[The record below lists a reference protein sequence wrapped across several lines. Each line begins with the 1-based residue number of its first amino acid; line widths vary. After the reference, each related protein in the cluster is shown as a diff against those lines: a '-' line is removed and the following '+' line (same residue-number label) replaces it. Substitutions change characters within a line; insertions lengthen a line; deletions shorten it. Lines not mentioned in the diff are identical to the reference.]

1 MRYSREI
8 KTGVFAVVSI
18 LLFILGYQYMKNS
31 KLFQVSREFYVVY
44 ENVVGLE
51 AGAPVTI
58 NGMRVGKVKNLALAN
73 KAGDGVLV
81 TFLLE
86 NDFEFPKSSVVKIY
100 ASGIIGGN
108 NLAIFPAVGDPI
120 MAQAGDTLRGEL
132 ESGMID
138 GLIEKFS
145 PIEKSLLST
154 LTKVDSV
161 LSDIDQVLDAR
172 SKQHL
177 RQSMESL
184 SVAMEQL
191 SQTATG
197 LNVLVDRNQN
207 ELDAAFKSILKTSTN
222 LETITDSIAAVN
234 TAQMLKDLSGSI
246 SALNQITNS
255 MAQGEGSLGALIQD
269 DGLYQDL
276 RTLTEDAQNLLKDI
290 KSQPKRYVHFSL
302 FGRKDDTQEHQPN
315 KKDN

>member
-1 MRYSREI
+1 MRFSREI
-8 KTGVFAVVSI
+8 KTGVFAVFSI
-18 LLFILGYQYMKNS
+18 LLFILGYQYIKNS
-31 KLFQVSREFYVVY
+31 KLFQTSREFFVVY

-58 NGMRVGKVKNLALAN
+58 NGMRVGKVKNLSLAN
-73 KAGDGVLV
+73 KAGDAVLV
-81 TFLLE
+81 SFLIE
-86 NDFEFPKSSVVKIY
+86 NDFEFSQSSVIKIY

-108 NLAIFPAVGDPI
+108 NLAIIPSAENKI
-120 MAQAGDTLRGEL
+120 MARSGDTLKGEL

-161 LSDIDQVLDAR
+161 ISDVDQVLDQK
-172 SKQHL
+172 SKENL
-177 RQSMESL
+177 RKSMMSL
-184 SVAMEQL
+184 SVAMDQL

-207 ELDAAFKSILKTSTN
+207 ELDAAFKSILKTSRN

-246 SALNQITNS
+246 SALNTITTS
-255 MAQGEGSLGALIQD
+255 MAEGEGSLGALMQD
-269 DGLYQDL
+269 KGLYDDL
-276 RTLTEDAQNLLKDI
+276 RTLSEDAQNLLKDI
-290 KSQPKRYVHFSL
+290 QERPKRYVHFSL
-302 FGRKDDTQEHQPN
+302 FGRKDEPGDNPTDKN
-315 KKDN
+315 KD

>member
-1 MRYSREI
+1 
-8 KTGVFAVVSI
+8 
-18 LLFILGYQYMKNS
+18 MKNS

-51 AGAPVTI
+51 EGAPVTV
-58 NGMRVGKVKNLALAN
+58 NGMRVGKVKNLSLAN
-73 KAGDGVLV
+73 KAGDRVLV
-81 TFLLE
+81 AFLLE
-86 NDFEFPKSSVVKIY
+86 SDFEFPKSSVIKIY

-108 NLAIFPAVGDPI
+108 NLAILPAAGDSV
-120 MAQAGDTLRGEL
+120 MAKAGDTLRGEL

-172 SKQHL
+172 SKEHL

-184 SVAMEQL
+184 SVAMDQL

-207 ELDAAFKSILKTSTN
+207 ELDGAFKSILKTSTN

-246 SALNQITNS
+246 SALNQITSS
-255 MAQGEGSLGALIQD
+255 MARGEGSLGALIKD
-269 DGLYQDL
+269 DNLYQDL
-276 RTLTEDAQNLLKDI
+276 RILTEDAQNLLKDI

-302 FGRKDDTQEHQPN
+302 FGRKDEPQEDQTN

>member
-1 MRYSREI
+1 
-8 KTGVFAVVSI
+8 
-18 LLFILGYQYMKNS
+18 MKNS

-51 AGAPVTI
+51 EGAPVTV
-58 NGMRVGKVKNLALAN
+58 NGMRVGKVKNLSLAN
-73 KAGDGVLV
+73 KAEDGVLV
-81 TFLLE
+81 AFLLE
-86 NDFEFPKSSVVKIY
+86 SDFEFPKSSVIKIY

-108 NLAIFPAVGDPI
+108 NLAILPAAGDSV
-120 MAQAGDTLRGEL
+120 MAKAGDTLRGEL

-172 SKQHL
+172 SKEHL

-184 SVAMEQL
+184 SVAMDQL

-246 SALNQITNS
+246 SALNQITSS
-255 MAQGEGSLGALIQD
+255 MARGEGSLGALIKD
-269 DGLYQDL
+269 DNLYQDL
-276 RTLTEDAQNLLKDI
+276 RILTEDAQNLLKDI

-302 FGRKDDTQEHQPN
+302 FGRKDEPQEDQTN

>member
-18 LLFILGYQYMKNS
+18 LLFILGYQYLKNS

-73 KAGDGVLV
+73 KAEDGVLV

-86 NDFEFPKSSVVKIY
+86 NDFEFPKSSAVKIY

-108 NLAIFPAVGDPI
+108 NLAIVPAVGDPI
-120 MAQAGDTLRGEL
+120 MSRAGDTLRGEL

-222 LETITDSIAAVN
+222 LETITDSIASVN

>member
-1 MRYSREI
+1 
-8 KTGVFAVVSI
+8 
-18 LLFILGYQYMKNS
+18 MKNS
-31 KLFQVSREFYVVY
+31 KLFQISREFYVVY

-51 AGAPVTI
+51 EGAPVTV
-58 NGMRVGKVKNLALAN
+58 NGMRVGKVKNLSLAN
-73 KAGDGVLV
+73 KAGDRVLV
-81 TFLLE
+81 AFLLE
-86 NDFEFPKSSVVKIY
+86 SDFEFPKSSVIKIY

-108 NLAIFPAVGDPI
+108 NLAILPAAGDSV
-120 MAQAGDTLRGEL
+120 MAKAGDTLRGEL

-172 SKQHL
+172 SKEHL

-184 SVAMEQL
+184 SVAMDQL

-246 SALNQITNS
+246 SALNQITSS
-255 MAQGEGSLGALIQD
+255 MARGEGSLGALIKD
-269 DGLYQDL
+269 DNLYQDL

-302 FGRKDDTQEHQPN
+302 FGRKDEPQEDQTN

>member
-1 MRYSREI
+1 
-8 KTGVFAVVSI
+8 
-18 LLFILGYQYMKNS
+18 MKNS
-31 KLFQVSREFYVVY
+31 KLFQFSREFYVVY

-51 AGAPVTI
+51 EGAPVTV
-58 NGMRVGKVKNLALAN
+58 NGMRVGKVKNLSLAN
-73 KAGDGVLV
+73 KAGDRVLV
-81 TFLLE
+81 AFLLE
-86 NDFEFPKSSVVKIY
+86 SGFEFPKSSVIKIY

-108 NLAIFPAVGDPI
+108 NLAILPAAGDSV
-120 MAQAGDTLRGEL
+120 MAKAGDTLRGEL

-172 SKQHL
+172 SKEHL

-184 SVAMEQL
+184 SVAMDQL

-246 SALNQITNS
+246 SALNQITSS
-255 MAQGEGSLGALIQD
+255 MARGEGSLGALIKD
-269 DGLYQDL
+269 DNLYQDL

-302 FGRKDDTQEHQPN
+302 FGRKDEPQEDQTN

>member
-1 MRYSREI
+1 
-8 KTGVFAVVSI
+8 
-18 LLFILGYQYMKNS
+18 MKNS
-31 KLFQVSREFYVVY
+31 KLFQFSREFYVVY

-51 AGAPVTI
+51 EGAPVTV
-58 NGMRVGKVKNLALAN
+58 NGMRVGKVKNLSLAN
-73 KAGDGVLV
+73 KAGDRVLV
-81 TFLLE
+81 AFLLE
-86 NDFEFPKSSVVKIY
+86 SGFEFPKSSVIKIY

-108 NLAIFPAVGDPI
+108 NLAILPAAGDSV
-120 MAQAGDTLRGEL
+120 MAKAGDTLRGEL

-154 LTKVDSV
+154 LTRVDSV

-172 SKQHL
+172 SKEHL

-184 SVAMEQL
+184 SVAMDQL

-246 SALNQITNS
+246 SALNQITSS
-255 MAQGEGSLGALIQD
+255 MARGEGSLGALIKD
-269 DGLYQDL
+269 DNLYQDL

-302 FGRKDDTQEHQPN
+302 FGRKDEPQEDQTN

>member
-1 MRYSREI
+1 
-8 KTGVFAVVSI
+8 
-18 LLFILGYQYMKNS
+18 MKNS
-31 KLFQVSREFYVVY
+31 KLFQTSREFYVVY

-58 NGMRVGKVKNLALAN
+58 NGMRVGKVKDLSLAN
-73 KAGDGVLV
+73 KAGDAVLV
-81 TFLLE
+81 TFIIE
-86 NDFEFPKSSVVKIY
+86 SDFEFSRSSVIKIY

-108 NLAIFPAVGDPI
+108 NLAVLPNSNDPV
-120 MAQAGDTLRGEL
+120 MARSGDTLRGEL

-154 LTKVDSV
+154 MTKVDSV
-161 LSDIDQVLDAR
+161 LSDVDQILDKK
-172 SKQHL
+172 SKENL
-177 RQSMESL
+177 RKSIESL
-184 SVAMEQL
+184 SVAMDQL

-197 LNVLVDRNQN
+197 LNILVDRNQN

-246 SALNQITNS
+246 NALNTITNA
-255 MAQGEGSLGALIQD
+255 MADGQGSLGALMQD
-269 DGLYQDL
+269 KGLYDDL

-290 KSQPKRYVHFSL
+290 KDRPKRYVHFSL
-302 FGRKDDTQEHQPN
+302 FGGKDESQDKSTN

>member
-1 MRYSREI
+1 
-8 KTGVFAVVSI
+8 
-18 LLFILGYQYMKNS
+18 MKNS
-31 KLFQVSREFYVVY
+31 KLFQTSREFYVSY

-58 NGMRVGKVKNLALAN
+58 NGMRVGKVKDLSLAN
-73 KAGDGVLV
+73 KMGDAVLV
-81 TFLLE
+81 TFEIE
-86 NDFEFPKSSVVKIY
+86 NEFEFAKSSVIKIY

-108 NLAIFPAVGDPI
+108 NLAVLPATGDPI
-120 MAQAGDTLRGEL
+120 MARSGDTLTGEL

-161 LSDIDQVLDAR
+161 LSDVDQILDKK
-172 SKQHL
+172 SKENL
-177 RQSMESL
+177 RKSMESL
-184 SVAMEQL
+184 SVAMDQL

-197 LNVLVDRNQN
+197 LNLLVDRNQN

-246 SALNQITNS
+246 NALNKITNS
-255 MAQGEGSLGALIQD
+255 MAEGQGTLGALMQD
-269 DGLYQDL
+269 KRLYDDL
-276 RTLTEDAQNLLKDI
+276 RTFTEDAQNLLKDI
-290 KSQPKRYVHFSL
+290 KERPKRYVHFSL
-302 FGRKDDTQEHQPN
+302 FGKSEEAEDESSN
-315 KKDN
+315 KKND

>member
-1 MRYSREI
+1 
-8 KTGVFAVVSI
+8 
-18 LLFILGYQYMKNS
+18 MKNS

-51 AGAPVTI
+51 EGAPVTV
-58 NGMRVGKVKNLALAN
+58 NGMRVGKVKNLSLAN
-73 KAGDGVLV
+73 KEGDRVLV
-81 TFLLE
+81 AFLLE
-86 NDFEFPKSSVVKIY
+86 SDFEFPKSSVIKIY

-108 NLAIFPAVGDPI
+108 NLAILPAAGDSV
-120 MAQAGDTLRGEL
+120 MAKAGDTLRGEL

-154 LTKVDSV
+154 LTRVDSV

-172 SKQHL
+172 SKEHL

-184 SVAMEQL
+184 SVAMDQL

-246 SALNQITNS
+246 SALNQITSS
-255 MAQGEGSLGALIQD
+255 MARGEGSLGALIKD
-269 DGLYQDL
+269 DNLYQDL

-302 FGRKDDTQEHQPN
+302 FGRKDEPQEDQTN

>member
-44 ENVVGLE
+44 DNVVGLE

-58 NGMRVGKVKNLALAN
+58 NGMRVGKVQNLALAN

-86 NDFEFPKSSVVKIY
+86 NDFEFPKSSVIKIY

-108 NLAIFPAVGDPI
+108 NLAILPADGDPI

-177 RQSMESL
+177 RQSMKSL
-184 SVAMEQL
+184 SVAMDQL

-290 KSQPKRYVHFSL
+290 KSKPKRYVHFSL
-302 FGRKDDTQEHQPN
+302 FGRKDDPQENQSN
-315 KKDN
+315 QKDN

>member
-18 LLFILGYQYMKNS
+18 LLFILGYQFVKNS

-44 ENVVGLE
+44 NNVVGLE

-86 NDFEFPKSSVVKIY
+86 NDFEFPKSSIIKIY

-108 NLAIFPAVGDPI
+108 NLAILPADGDPI
-120 MAQAGDTLRGEL
+120 MAQTGDTLRGEL

-184 SVAMEQL
+184 SVAMDQL

-290 KSQPKRYVHFSL
+290 KSKPKRYVHFSL
-302 FGRKDDTQEHQPN
+302 FGQKDDPQENQSN
-315 KKDN
+315 QKDN

>member
-1 MRYSREI
+1 MRFSREI
-8 KTGVFAVVSI
+8 KTGVFAVISI

-31 KLFQVSREFYVVY
+31 KLFQTSREFYVIY

-58 NGMRVGKVKNLALAN
+58 NGMRVGKVKELSLAN
-73 KAGDGVLV
+73 KNGDAVLV
-81 TFLLE
+81 TFE
-86 NDFEFPKSSVVKIY
+86 IEDEFEFAKSSVIKIY
-100 ASGIIGGN
+100 ASGIIGGK
-108 NLAIFPAVGDPI
+108 NLAILPATGDPVI
-120 MAQAGDTLRGEL
+120 ARSGDTLAGEL

-154 LTKVDSV
+154 MTKVDSV
-161 LSDIDQVLDAR
+161 LSDVDQILDKK
-172 SKQHL
+172 SKENL
-177 RQSMESL
+177 RKSMESL
-184 SVAMEQL
+184 SVAMDQL

-234 TAQMLKDLSGSI
+234 TAQMLKVLSGSI
-246 SALNQITNS
+246 NALNKITNS
-255 MAQGEGSLGALIQD
+255 MAEGQGTLGALMQD
-269 DGLYQDL
+269 KGLYDDL
-276 RTLTEDAQNLLKDI
+276 RTFTEEAQNLLKDI
-290 KSQPKRYVHFSL
+290 KERPKRYVHFSL
-302 FGRKDDTQEHQPN
+302 FGKSEAEDNSSN
-315 KKDN
+315 KKND

>member
-1 MRYSREI
+1 
-8 KTGVFAVVSI
+8 
-18 LLFILGYQYMKNS
+18 MKNS

-51 AGAPVTI
+51 EGAPVTV
-58 NGMRVGKVKNLALAN
+58 NGMRIGKVKNLSLAN
-73 KAGDGVLV
+73 IAGDGVLV
-81 TFLLE
+81 AFILE
-86 NDFEFPKSSVVKIY
+86 SDFEFPKSSVIKIY

-108 NLAIFPAVGDPI
+108 NLAIFPAAGDSV
-120 MAQAGDTLRGEL
+120 MAKAGDTLRGEL

-172 SKQHL
+172 SKEHL

-184 SVAMEQL
+184 SVAMDQL

-246 SALNQITNS
+246 SALNQITSS
-255 MAQGEGSLGALIQD
+255 MARGEGSLGALIKD
-269 DGLYQDL
+269 DNLYQDL

-302 FGRKDDTQEHQPN
+302 FSRKDELQEDQTN

>member
-1 MRYSREI
+1 
-8 KTGVFAVVSI
+8 
-18 LLFILGYQYMKNS
+18 MKNS

-51 AGAPVTI
+51 EGAPVTV
-58 NGMRVGKVKNLALAN
+58 NGMRVGKVKNLSLAN
-73 KAGDGVLV
+73 KAGDRVLV
-81 TFLLE
+81 AFLLE
-86 NDFEFPKSSVVKIY
+86 SDFEFPKSSVIKIY

-108 NLAIFPAVGDPI
+108 NLAILPAAGDSV
-120 MAQAGDTLRGEL
+120 MAKAGDTLRGEL

-172 SKQHL
+172 SKEHL

-184 SVAMEQL
+184 SVAMDQL

-246 SALNQITNS
+246 SALNQITSS
-255 MAQGEGSLGALIQD
+255 MARGEGSLGALIKD
-269 DGLYQDL
+269 DNLYQDL

-302 FGRKDDTQEHQPN
+302 FGRKDEPQEDQTN

>member
-1 MRYSREI
+1 LRYSREI

-86 NDFEFPKSSVVKIY
+86 NDFEFPKSSAVKIY

-108 NLAIFPAVGDPI
+108 NLAILPAVGDPI
-120 MAQAGDTLRGEL
+120 MSRAGDTLRGEL

-197 LNVLVDRNQN
+197 LNLLVDRNQN

>member
-18 LLFILGYQYMKNS
+18 LLFILGYQYLKNS

-73 KAGDGVLV
+73 KAEDGVLV

-108 NLAIFPAVGDPI
+108 NLAILPAVGDPI
-120 MAQAGDTLRGEL
+120 MARAGDTLRGEL

-222 LETITDSIAAVN
+222 LETITDSIASVN

-269 DGLYQDL
+269 YCLYQDL

>member
-18 LLFILGYQYMKNS
+18 LLFILGYQYLKNS

-73 KAGDGVLV
+73 KAEDGVLV

-108 NLAIFPAVGDPI
+108 NLAIVPAVGDPI
-120 MAQAGDTLRGEL
+120 MSRAGDTLRGEL

-222 LETITDSIAAVN
+222 LETITDSIASVN

>member
-44 ENVVGLE
+44 DNVVGLE

-58 NGMRVGKVKNLALAN
+58 NGMRVGKVQNLALAN

-86 NDFEFPKSSVVKIY
+86 NDFEFPKSSVIKIY

-108 NLAIFPAVGDPI
+108 NLAILPADGDPI

-145 PIEKSLLST
+145 PLEKSLLST

-177 RQSMESL
+177 RQSMKSL
-184 SVAMEQL
+184 SVAMDQL

-222 LETITDSIAAVN
+222 LETITDSIASVN
-234 TAQMLKDLSGSI
+234 TAQMLKDLSRSI
-246 SALNQITNS
+246 SALNQITNA

-290 KSQPKRYVHFSL
+290 KSKPKRYVHFSL
-302 FGRKDDTQEHQPN
+302 FGRKDDPQENQSN
-315 KKDN
+315 QKDN

>member
-1 MRYSREI
+1 
-8 KTGVFAVVSI
+8 
-18 LLFILGYQYMKNS
+18 MKNS

-44 ENVVGLE
+44 DNVVGLD

-86 NDFEFPKSSVVKIY
+86 NDFEFPKSSVIKIY

-108 NLAIFPAVGDPI
+108 NLAILPAEGDPI

-184 SVAMEQL
+184 SVAMDQL

-246 SALNQITNS
+246 SALNQITNA

-290 KSQPKRYVHFSL
+290 KSKPKRYVHFSL
-302 FGRKDDTQEHQPN
+302 FGQKDDPEENQSNQ
-315 KKDN
+315 KDN

>member
-18 LLFILGYQYMKNS
+18 LLFILGYQYLKNS

-73 KAGDGVLV
+73 KAEDGVLV

-108 NLAIFPAVGDPI
+108 NLAILPAVGDPI
-120 MAQAGDTLRGEL
+120 MSRAGDTLRGEL

-145 PIEKSLLST
+145 PIEKSLLSS

-222 LETITDSIAAVN
+222 LETITDSIASVN

>member
-1 MRYSREI
+1 
-8 KTGVFAVVSI
+8 
-18 LLFILGYQYMKNS
+18 MKNS

-51 AGAPVTI
+51 EGAPVTV
-58 NGMRVGKVKNLALAN
+58 NGMRVGKVKNLSLAN

-81 TFLLE
+81 AFLLE
-86 NDFEFPKSSVVKIY
+86 SDFEFPKSSVIKIY

-108 NLAIFPAVGDPI
+108 NLAILPAAGDSV
-120 MAQAGDTLRGEL
+120 MAKAGDTLRGEL

-172 SKQHL
+172 SKEHL

-184 SVAMEQL
+184 SVAMDQL

-246 SALNQITNS
+246 SALNQITSS
-255 MAQGEGSLGALIQD
+255 MARGEGSLGALIKD
-269 DGLYQDL
+269 DNLYQDL

-302 FGRKDDTQEHQPN
+302 FGRKDEPQEDQTN

>member
-1 MRYSREI
+1 
-8 KTGVFAVVSI
+8 
-18 LLFILGYQYMKNS
+18 MKNS
-31 KLFQVSREFYVVY
+31 KLFQTSREFYVSY

-58 NGMRVGKVKNLALAN
+58 NGMRVGKVKDLSLAN
-73 KAGDGVLV
+73 KMGDAVLV
-81 TFLLE
+81 TFEIE
-86 NDFEFPKSSVVKIY
+86 NEFEFAKSSVIKIY

-108 NLAIFPAVGDPI
+108 NLAVLPATGDPI
-120 MAQAGDTLRGEL
+120 MARSGDTLTGEL

-161 LSDIDQVLDAR
+161 LSDVDQILDKK
-172 SKQHL
+172 SKENL
-177 RQSMESL
+177 RKSMESL
-184 SVAMEQL
+184 SVAMDQL

-197 LNVLVDRNQN
+197 LNLLVDRNQN

-246 SALNQITNS
+246 NALNKITNS
-255 MAQGEGSLGALIQD
+255 MAEGQGTLGALMQD
-269 DGLYQDL
+269 KRLYDDL
-276 RTLTEDAQNLLKDI
+276 RTFTEDAQNLLKDI
-290 KSQPKRYVHFSL
+290 KERPKRYVHFSL
-302 FGRKDDTQEHQPN
+302 FGKSEEAEDESSY
-315 KKDN
+315 KKND

>member
-51 AGAPVTI
+51 EGAPVTV
-58 NGMRVGKVKNLALAN
+58 NGMRVGKVKNLSLAN
-73 KAGDGVLV
+73 KAEDGVLV
-81 TFLLE
+81 AFLLE
-86 NDFEFPKSSVVKIY
+86 SDFEFPKSSVIKIY

-108 NLAIFPAVGDPI
+108 NLAILPAAGDSV
-120 MAQAGDTLRGEL
+120 MAKAGDTLRGEL

-172 SKQHL
+172 SKEHL

-184 SVAMEQL
+184 SVAMDQL

-207 ELDAAFKSILKTSTN
+207 ELDGAFKSILKTSTN

-246 SALNQITNS
+246 SALNQITSS
-255 MAQGEGSLGALIQD
+255 MARGEGSLGALIKD
-269 DGLYQDL
+269 DNLYQDL

-302 FGRKDDTQEHQPN
+302 FGRKDEPQEDQTN

>member
-1 MRYSREI
+1 
-8 KTGVFAVVSI
+8 
-18 LLFILGYQYMKNS
+18 MKNS

-108 NLAIFPAVGDPI
+108 NLAIFPADGDPI

-222 LETITDSIAAVN
+222 LETITDSIASVN

>member
-1 MRYSREI
+1 
-8 KTGVFAVVSI
+8 
-18 LLFILGYQYMKNS
+18 MKNS

-86 NDFEFPKSSVVKIY
+86 NDFEFPKSSLVKIS

-108 NLAIFPAVGDPI
+108 NLAILPAVGDSI
-120 MAQAGDTLRGEL
+120 MARAGDTLRGEL

-184 SVAMEQL
+184 SVAMDQL

>member
-1 MRYSREI
+1 
-8 KTGVFAVVSI
+8 
-18 LLFILGYQYMKNS
+18 MKNS
-31 KLFQVSREFYVVY
+31 KLFQTSREFFVVY

-58 NGMRVGKVKNLALAN
+58 NGMRVGKVKNLSLAN
-73 KAGDGVLV
+73 KAGDAVLV
-81 TFLLE
+81 SFLIE
-86 NDFEFPKSSVVKIY
+86 NDFEFSQSSVIKIY

-108 NLAIFPAVGDPI
+108 NLAIIPSAENMI
-120 MAQAGDTLRGEL
+120 MARSGDTLKGEL

-161 LSDIDQVLDAR
+161 LSDVDQVLDQK
-172 SKQHL
+172 SKENL
-177 RQSMESL
+177 RKSMKSL
-184 SVAMEQL
+184 SVAMDQL

-207 ELDAAFKSILKTSTN
+207 ELDAAFKSILKTSRN

-246 SALNQITNS
+246 SALNTITTS
-255 MAQGEGSLGALIQD
+255 MAEGEGSLGALMQD
-269 DGLYQDL
+269 KGLYDEL
-276 RTLTEDAQNLLKDI
+276 RTLSEDAQNLLKDI
-290 KSQPKRYVHFSL
+290 QERPKRYVHFSL
-302 FGRKDDTQEHQPN
+302 FGRKDEPGDNPTDKN
-315 KKDN
+315 KD